1 MAIVI
6 QVMLVFLVLF
16 KGDSQVYQMGI
27 TAVSFVFFLFFIL
40 ETFK

>member
-27 TAVSFVFFLFFIL
+27 TAMLFFVVFFIL
-40 ETFK
+40 ET